1 MFGLSFPELL
11 VIFGVALVVI
21 GPRQLPVVAS
31 RLGKVMGQLRRQTD
45 SLRREFY
52 NSVYTPAQE
61 LNKVTREL
69 RSDFQRGTC
78 EGAPAPTPPPPSKE
92 SDGTKG

>member
-11 VIFGVALVVI
+11 VIFGVALIVI

-31 RLGKVMGQLRRQTD
+31 RLGKLMGQLRRQTD

-61 LNKVTREL
+61 ITSVTREL
-69 RSDFQRGTC
+69 RSEIQRNTC
-78 EGAPAPTPPPPSKE
+78 ESTQKPAPASKE
-92 SDGTKG
+92 PDGTKG